1 MDEGL
6 RTFKDGVVGTIRTI
20 DAGGDKRVI
29 ENNSASGYR
38 IRKLTP
44 RECWRLMD
52 FTDADF
58 DRAKWYS
65 KEEAKALLEK
75 HPNHKGKRQFT
86 EEERIERMS
95 DTQLYKQAGN
105 SICVGVLYYIFKE
118 LYEAM
123 PYLFDDLKVSSYFSG
138 IGAFESALDRL
149 YADINS
155 GSIAAPTCMSSEPAG
170 GRERIVYDDYTSNVR
185 ADQDTMGTLTLNI
198 GNSCFRNAYK
208 LIER

>member
-1 MDEGL
+1 MIYRECGAKMYLDDKDYN
-6 RTFKDGVVGTIRTI
+6 FKGNL
-20 DAGGDKRVI
+20 
-29 ENNSASGYR
+29 E
-38 IRKLTP
+38 RKL
-44 RECWRLMD
+44 R
-52 FTDADF
+52 
-58 DRAKWYS
+58 
-65 KEEAKALLEK
+65 
-75 HPNHKGKRQFT
+75 N
-86 EEERIERMS
+86 ERMS

-170 GRERIVYDDYTSNVR
+170 GENVLSMMTTT
-185 ADQDTMGTLTLNI
+185 AM
-198 GNSCFRNAYK
+198 
-208 LIER
+208 

>member
-1 MDEGL
+1 M
-6 RTFKDGVVGTIRTI
+6 
-20 DAGGDKRVI
+20 I

-86 EEERIERMS
+86 EEKRIERMS

-155 GSIAAPTCMSSEPAG
+155 GSIAAPTCMNSEPAG
-170 GRERIVYDDYTSNVR
+170 GRERIVYDDYNSNVR